1 MGLLK
6 GTTHKEYYESSH
18 FGNYQFTSLEEIIA
32 QFQIAYVGED
42 KIKYKELILF
52 FMQ

>member
-32 QFQIAYVGED
+32 QFQIAYV
-42 KIKYKELILF
+42 K
-52 FMQ
+52 